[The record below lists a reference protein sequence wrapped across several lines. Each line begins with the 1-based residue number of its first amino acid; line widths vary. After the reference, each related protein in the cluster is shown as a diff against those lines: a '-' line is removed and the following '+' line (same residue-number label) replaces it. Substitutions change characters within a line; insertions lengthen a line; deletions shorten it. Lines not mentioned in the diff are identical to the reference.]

1 LLRALEV
8 DAMAQWRS
16 GVCGIWRATPG
27 EGIEGVLVRNK
38 AMFLEREEE
47 GELKS
52 FTGLLS
58 GIERR
63 KMILG
68 D

>member
-1 LLRALEV
+1 
-8 DAMAQWRS
+8 
-16 GVCGIWRATPG
+16 
-27 EGIEGVLVRNK
+27 
-38 AMFLEREEE
+38 MFLEREEE